1 MIVFENVLELGAP
14 PGGDE
19 GDGAASFVLL
29 LLAFRASSLR
39 HQCVTKFMIIIILNE
54 NKRKLHKIYLKRIF
68 LQLAKIYRV
77 KRDLDRCVGN
87 IFNRLPSYVTV
98 TPAARLRIAV
108 SCWLVRIH
116 RLHWSHYAF
125 LDKHAYYSLSC
136 NSKI

>member
-39 HQCVTKFMIIIILNE
+39 HQCVTKFMNIIILNE

-68 LQLAKIYRV
+68 LQLAKIQ
-77 KRDLDRCVGN
+77 CVQEKLCFLTIHCN
-87 IFNRLPSYVTV
+87 SYL
-98 TPAARLRIAV
+98 AYIAV
-108 SCWLVRIH
+108 KDLQSSH
-116 RLHWSHYAF
+116 RNASVQSLLLAGNF
-125 LDKHAYYSLSC
+125 LY
-136 NSKI
+136 NQ